1 MANTF
6 TNRLKKRLPAAGDPN
21 WDDEW
26 NDNGILDEVV
36 MGALL
41 GGDRVISG
49 GEVTDGGGLTAN
61 YAAIVGRLN
70 GAPLSVDAG
79 SLAMSGAAAGTD
91 AAGNVLT
98 VANWIYVNS
107 SGVAATSLTP
117 PSGDYIPLAMVDAS
131 NTAILRIAD
140 LRPIAEAVV
149 YFDPPVAVDIGKA
162 LTVMPDLSL
171 SYQPA
176 NRGRKNHIIDGNFDI
191 WLEATSQTTSGYGSD
206 TMWLNE
212 HSGTTKVHSRQAF
225 TPGQTL
231 VPGNPEFF
239 SRTVVTS
246 VAGASNYCRKSQR
259 IERVKTNAGN
269 KATYSFYFDTDV
281 SKNIAVEF
289 VQNFGT
295 GGSPSTEITAIGT
308 QLVAV
313 TPGFKKYYVTVNLPS
328 MTGKTVGTNNND
340 YLGMVFWYDAGT
352 SFNTRAANLGQ
363 QSGTFDLAQVQLE
376 DGEVA
381 TEYEEQMPGE
391 PLRDVNRYYEAEAP
405 IAYLTTHYG
414 NTTIGAYAY
423 ERSIYIGFKQTKR
436 AAPAVTTVLNVGTA
450 AAAIGKISGI
460 LVTSTWATET
470 NVVTLNSWTADSRL

>member
-1 MANTF
+1 MANSYTS
-6 TNRLKKRLPAAGDPN
+6 RLKKRLPAVGDVN
-21 WDDEW
+21 WDDELQ
-26 NDNGILDEVV
+26 DNEKIDEVV
-36 MGALL
+36 QGALL
-41 GGDRVISG
+41 SVNRVISG
-49 GEVTDGGGLTAN
+49 GAVTNGGGLTAN
-61 YAAIVGRLN
+61 YAAVVVRLL
-70 GAPLSVDAG
+70 GAQ
-79 SLAMSGAAAGTD
+79 LAIG
-91 AAGNVLT
+91 AGNLVMT
-98 VANWIYVNS
+98 AVQANWLYIND
-107 SGVAATSLTP
+107 SGVVAASLTP
-117 PSGDYIPLAMVDAS
+117 PSGNYVPLAMVDTDS
-131 NTAILRIAD
+131 VGIVRIAD
-140 LRPIAEAVV
+140 LRPMVDAPA
-149 YFDPPVAVDIGKA
+149 AADIGKVP
-162 LTVMPDLSL
+162 TVMSDQSL

-176 NRGRKNHIIDGNFDI
+176 NRGRKNHVIDGNFDI
-191 WLEATSQTTSGYGSD
+191 WLEAASQTTSGYGSD

-212 HSGTTKVHSRQAF
+212 HSGSTKVHSRQAF

-246 VAGASNYCRKSQR
+246 VVGASNYCRKSQR

-281 SKNIAVEF
+281 AKNIAVEF

-295 GGSPSTEITAIGT
+295 GGSPAAEITAIGT

-313 TPGFKKYYVTVNLPS
+313 TPGFKKYYVTVDLPS
-328 MTGKTVGTNNND
+328 MTGKAVGTNNND

-363 QSGTFDLAQVQLE
+363 RSGTFDLAQVQLE

-414 NTTIGAYAY
+414 NTTTGAYAY

-436 AAPAVTTVLNVGTA
+436 AAPAVTAVLNVGTA

-470 NVVTLNSWTADSRL
+470 NAVTLNSWTADSRL